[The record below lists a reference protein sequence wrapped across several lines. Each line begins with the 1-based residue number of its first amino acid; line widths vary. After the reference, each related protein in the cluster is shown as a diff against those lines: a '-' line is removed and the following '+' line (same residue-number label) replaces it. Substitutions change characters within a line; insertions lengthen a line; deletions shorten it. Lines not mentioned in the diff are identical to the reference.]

1 MNDSFFIAVEEI
13 GNLGRGHNGLVLAA
27 GVLFLTLVI
36 FIGCGLASRRLL
48 LKKGYNEDMF
58 WMGYLVSPLLL
69 LASCLIRPRKG
80 HGRD

>member
-1 MNDSFFIAVEEI
+1 MNDSIFLAVEEI
-13 GNLGRGHNGLVLAA
+13 LGRGHNGLVLAA

-48 LKKGYNEDMF
+48 LKKGYNEDIF
-58 WMGYLVSPLLL
+58 WIGYLVSPLLL
-69 LASCLIRPRKG
+69 VVLCLIRSRKD